1 MPQAVSPKVPL
12 SPRQVSC
19 GPVARR
25 HDRVAMSHV
34 TGVSQIWPP
43 KKTLW
48 RTIHVA
54 STVRSP
60 RMVGALDSP
69 GQDLPS
75 SGRRDVT
82 WRDLTWPDVTWRDM
96 GPTWRVSGRP
106 TGRSNRSNC
115 PADGSGGCHSD
126 RALSF
131 DPGACYADANGWLS
145 NRTMVEQCP
154 KQCLTIS
161 QRRQRGEGQRW
172 EPRDPRG

>member
-1 MPQAVSPKVPL
+1 MTIFVIYTYIHISISLSLNIYIYPYLSLSKYIYLSIYLSLYIYINTHCYHTNTRLKFKPSVQVVPQAVSPKVPL

-82 WRDLTWPDVTWRDM
+82 
-96 GPTWRVSGRP
+96 
-106 TGRSNRSNC
+106 
-115 PADGSGGCHSD
+115 
-126 RALSF
+126 
-131 DPGACYADANGWLS
+131 
-145 NRTMVEQCP
+145 
-154 KQCLTIS
+154 
-161 QRRQRGEGQRW
+161 
-172 EPRDPRG
+172 